1 MEQIPAPLHEAMRLR
16 STDRLAEQTV
26 QSCARFEREMTWDS
40 LPALTVNPKLAEC
53 NRIVTVNRSDRA
65 HSAFDMLR
73 TRLLQCLRQNG
84 WTSVAITSPRPS
96 CGKSLIAL
104 NLAFSL
110 ANQKDCRT
118 VLMDLDLKQPGIGQL
133 LGLKNPSSMED
144 FLNGSCE
151 LHDVLQ
157 RYGDNLA
164 IGTNSRPVKYSAELL
179 QSLNTAKALRDMRK
193 RMSPDVI
200 LFDLPSMLSND
211 DVTAFLPN
219 VDCAILVAAAE
230 QSTLDEVDVCEREL
244 SERSNV
250 AGIVLNRCRY
260 ERL

>member
-16 STDRLAEQTV
+16 SADRLAEQTV

-40 LPALTVNPKLAEC
+40 LPPLTVNPKLAEY
-53 NRIVTVNRSDRA
+53 NRIVTVNRSDPA

-96 CGKSLIAL
+96 CGKSLVAL

-118 VLMDLDLKQPGIGQL
+118 VLMDLDLKQPGIGPL
-133 LGLKNPSSMED
+133 LGLKNRSSMED
-144 FLNGSCE
+144 FLNGNCE
-151 LHDVLQ
+151 LQDVLQ
-157 RYGDNLA
+157 RYEDNLA

-179 QSLNTAKALRDMRK
+179 QSLNAAKALRDMRK

-200 LFDLPSMLSND
+200 LFDMPSMLSND

-219 VDCAILVAAAE
+219 VDCTILVAAAE

-250 AGIVLNRCRY
+250 AGVVLNRCRY
-260 ERL
+260 GLL